1 MTTIARLTDGSASS
15 ASRTGARLV
24 SPPSARSVPSTSTGR
39 NAPGTAV
46 AAMRASTL
54 TVRLSKRRVSRRT
67 RSDVVTS
74 NRTDEAATSLGASPP
89 RTSVAAT
96 PASQAPFAPPPD
108 RTRVV
113 GASRAAEG
121 AHAARTRGGRARA
134 PITIKTS
141 SAFVRERRGCLT
153 DASFDRPTGVAS
165 GDRASRDARE
175 IDEAPLDVRAH
186 ELDAHPVGDV
196 EPLDAPH
203 DLAVHRRR
211 EHPHPRS
218 LVAGTRDDRVESLA
232 DAGGEQQRRR
242 RLPHLALDLGGVVLR
257 LGRVA
262 SQRGELRVGVRRRL
276 PGERCL
282 EE

>member
-24 SPPSARSVPSTSTGR
+24 SPPSTRSVPSTSTGG
-39 NAPGTAV
+39 NAPGTAL

-54 TVRLSKRRVSRRT
+54 TVRLSKRRSA
-67 RSDVVTS
+67 SIAAFS
-74 NRTDEAATSLGASPP
+74 APADEPATSLGASPP

-121 AHAARTRGGRARA
+121 AHAAGARGGRARA
-134 PITIKTS
+134 PIAIKTS
-141 SAFVRERRGCLT
+141 SAFVRERRGWLIE
-153 DASFDRPTGVAS
+153 ASLDRPTGVVS
-165 GDRASRDARE
+165 GDRASRDARK
-175 IDEAPLDVRAH
+175 IDEATLHVRAH
-186 ELDAHPVGDV
+186 ELDPHPVGDV

-203 DLAVHRRR
+203 DLAFHRRR

-218 LVAGTRDDRVESLA
+218 LVARTRDDRVEPRS
-232 DAGGEQQRRR
+232 EER
-242 RLPHLALDLGGVVLR
+242 
-257 LGRVA
+257 
-262 SQRGELRVGVRRRL
+262 RVGK
-276 PGERCL
+276 
-282 EE
+282 